1 MAERTESPTGDPLIS
16 EAERAEEEARAQRA
30 ANLFDLRRII
40 GGLFLIYGAILTV
53 VGLTDSDK
61 EIQKAAGTHVNLYT
75 GLAMIAVAIFFLV
88 WAFTRPLS
96 KQLEEAEREVEEYD
110 RMHGTGGAGDAAAHH
125 ARAGGARRLEAV
137 DGRLDL
143 GDGGVVVVAQARVRR
158 VELATDRVEVARAQ
172 RRHGGVDP
180 RVLGQHM
187 ARAARQRLGQLLG
200 RLGLGR
206 AQILDPERLG

>member
-40 GGLFLIYGAILTV
+40 GGLFLVYGAILTV

-110 RMHGTGGAGDAAAHH
+110 RMHGTG
-125 ARAGGARRLEAV
+125 ARDGARDGASDGAPTNGAPG
-137 DGRLDL
+137 DGRV
-143 GDGGVVVVAQARVRR
+143 G
-158 VELATDRVEVARAQ
+158 
-172 RRHGGVDP
+172 
-180 RVLGQHM
+180 
-187 ARAARQRLGQLLG
+187 ARAAH
-200 RLGLGR
+200 
-206 AQILDPERLG
+206 

>member
-110 RMHGTGGAGDAAAHH
+110 RMHGTGAHD
-125 ARAGGARRLEAV
+125 GARDGASDGAPTNGAPG
-137 DGRLDL
+137 DGRV
-143 GDGGVVVVAQARVRR
+143 G
-158 VELATDRVEVARAQ
+158 
-172 RRHGGVDP
+172 
-180 RVLGQHM
+180 
-187 ARAARQRLGQLLG
+187 ARAAH
-200 RLGLGR
+200 
-206 AQILDPERLG
+206 